1 MKVTQ
6 AEINSF
12 TEVLYAKY
20 GFDFTCYEPQS
31 LNRRVNRVLHVL
43 GYNTIHDLWTDM
55 LQKPSLV
62 YKFMDEVSVGLTAMF
77 RDPVMWSR
85 LRSVLYNEFKSKQN
99 LNIWIAGCSTGEE
112 VYTLAIVLYEMGM
125 LHQTRILATDM
136 NHTALEVARS
146 GVYHEL
152 KIVDYEKNYTEYN
165 KFGTFSR
172 YFKRNAPHV
181 MMRPDLL
188 SNTTFKYHNLVTD
201 KIDQDFDLIFCRNV
215 MIYFD
220 ADTKSKL
227 VKNFHRN
234 INDNGYLITG
244 FFDSIF
250 CEENQRL
257 FNSELSGFRMF
268 KKSPAMIINR
278 TNLSA

>member
-31 LNRRVNRVLHVL
+31 LNRRINRVLHVL

-55 LQKPSLV
+55 LQKPSMV
-62 YKFMDEVSVGLTAMF
+62 YKFMDEVSVELTAMF

-85 LRSVLYNEFKSKQN
+85 LRSVLYNEFKAKQN
-99 LNIWIAGCSTGEE
+99 LKIWIAGCSTGEE

-125 LHQTRILATDM
+125 LEQVQILATDM
-136 NHTALEVARS
+136 NNKALEVARS
-146 GVYHEL
+146 GIYHEL
-152 KIVDYEKNYTEYN
+152 KIIEYEKNYREYN
-165 KFGTFSR
+165 KFGTFGR
-172 YFKRNAPHV
+172 YFKKNSPHV
-181 MMRPDLL
+181 LMRSDLL
-188 SNTTFKYHNLVTD
+188 KNTLFKYHNLVTD
-201 KIDQDFDLIFCRNV
+201 KSDSDFDLILCRNV

-220 ADTKSKL
+220 AETKSKM
-227 VKNFHRN
+227 VKNFHRH
-234 INDNGYLITG
+234 INDGGYLITG

-250 CEENQRL
+250 CEENQGL
-257 FNSELSGFRMF
+257 FNNELSGFRMF
-268 KKSPAMIINR
+268 KKSPFMRVNR
-278 TNLSA
+278 SNLSA